1 MGSSSREDEVL
12 RARRREAGGIG
23 KMGGGSGS
31 RSRKKMKKAVSRNY
45 AFIAGTRVPSGAC
58 GVLGWQASWAT
69 HCGCAAWAVNK
80 SGEVGQPGRKG
91 RGGPGQ
97 AGRLGPNGRRF
108 GFMFKWNLSWVLSGF
123 WSNKI

>member
-1 MGSSSREDEVL
+1 MGSSSREDKAARVL
-12 RARRREAGGIG
+12 KRGGGIG

-31 RSRKKMKKAVSRNY
+31 RSRKKMAKAVSQKY
-45 AFIAGTRVPSGAC
+45 AFVAGTRVPSGAR
-58 GVLGWQASWAT
+58 GVLGWQASWAA
-69 HCGCAAWAVNK
+69 HCGCAAWAVNE

-97 AGRLGPNGRRF
+97 ASRLGRNGRRF

-123 WSNKI
+123 WSNEI